1 MAEENR
7 NGDISP
13 VEEDTLEESS
23 REGQKPP
30 SSSSV
35 VTKKKRKSRSKYSE
49 LEDKWNTKFGNL
61 NSKLDSMFDL
71 LKGELTARHVQTS
84 TANGDNINTSDNSLS
99 QRQSSSTSSLSQ
111 RQTSKS
117 QSQRPTLRSRDSD
130 NESADDRDDVMSLQ
144 PGQNEV
150 LGSGTE
156 SDNEGSNDEQLSS
169 KAKKCLFD
177 IFGEDAIAKKTEK
190 KIGIT
195 MDDSQ
200 KEVLMGHWRAL
211 KPNLVSAFAEETKEL
226 FPVDEETEKFLQV
239 PTLDDFIGNCLV
251 KRHGSKASFS
261 KGKNLCSQPYKMLE
275 KIAYRGQ
282 QASFMGIV
290 ICMYMQQSLGN
301 LLELLSDETPN
312 IDKAIQQVRDI
323 FAMSTKELDQAGRAG
338 AFHHILRRQ
347 MCMTDTSMFLLHD
360 SRDISDLPL
369 TGEGVFGDNLV
380 SALKA
385 RKDKDK
391 TLDDLLPDIFP
402 KDRKRKTPSTED
414 SSKAK
419 KAKIEKSD
427 QNKDKSSENFRIPKL
442 SANTG
447 PRKFT
452 KKTEDG
458 KFSKPDTGYKK
469 TPFPARGG
477 KSFRK

>member
-13 VEEDTLEESS
+13 VEEDTLEDSS

-190 KIGIT
+190 KNWLYNG
-195 MDDSQ
+195 
-200 KEVLMGHWRAL
+200 
-211 KPNLVSAFAEETKEL
+211 
-226 FPVDEETEKFLQV
+226 
-239 PTLDDFIGNCLV
+239 
-251 KRHGSKASFS
+251 
-261 KGKNLCSQPYKMLE
+261 
-275 KIAYRGQ
+275 
-282 QASFMGIV
+282 
-290 ICMYMQQSLGN
+290 
-301 LLELLSDETPN
+301 
-312 IDKAIQQVRDI
+312 
-323 FAMSTKELDQAGRAG
+323 
-338 AFHHILRRQ
+338 
-347 MCMTDTSMFLLHD
+347 
-360 SRDISDLPL
+360 
-369 TGEGVFGDNLV
+369 
-380 SALKA
+380 
-385 RKDKDK
+385 
-391 TLDDLLPDIFP
+391 
-402 KDRKRKTPSTED
+402 
-414 SSKAK
+414 
-419 KAKIEKSD
+419 
-427 QNKDKSSENFRIPKL
+427 
-442 SANTG
+442 
-447 PRKFT
+447 
-452 KKTEDG
+452 
-458 KFSKPDTGYKK
+458 
-469 TPFPARGG
+469 
-477 KSFRK
+477 

>member
-13 VEEDTLEESS
+13 VEEDTLEDSS

-442 SANTG
+442 SSNTG

>member
-1 MAEENR
+1 MAEVSGHR
-7 NGDISP
+7 DISP
-13 VEEDTLEESS
+13 LEDTLEDSS
-23 REGQKPP
+23 RDGEGQKPRAP
-30 SSSSV
+30 TTLSV
-35 VTKKKRKSRSKYSE
+35 VTKKRKSRSKYTQ
-49 LEDKWNTKFGNL
+49 LEEKWNAKFGNL
-61 NSKLDSMFDL
+61 NSKLDSMFDII
-71 LKGELTARHVQTS
+71 KGQTS
-84 TANGDNINTSDNSLS
+84 TANGDKNTSESGNTLS
-99 QRQSSSTSSLSQ
+99 QRQSSSTPSLSQ
-111 RQTSKS
+111 RQSGSSTS
-117 QSQRPTLRSRDSD
+117 QSQRQTRRSRDSD
-130 NESADDRDDVMSLQ
+130 SESADERDDVMSLQ

-156 SDNEGSNDEQLSS
+156 SDNEGSNDEHLSS
-169 KAKKCLFD
+169 KAKKSLFD

-190 KIGIT
+190 KMALPWMILKRGSNGSLGCAQIKFKKY
-195 MDDSQ
+195 Q
-200 KEVLMGHWRAL
+200 PLLM
-211 KPNLVSAFAEETKEL
+211 ETEEL

-261 KGKNLCSQPYKMLE
+261 KGKNLHSQPYKMLE
-275 KIAYRGQ
+275 RIAYRGQ

-301 LLELLSDETPN
+301 LLELLTDETPN

-338 AFHHILRRQ
+338 AFHHIIRRQ

-402 KDRKRKTPSTED
+402 KDRKRKTPLTDD

-419 KAKIEKSD
+419 KSKIEKSD
-427 QNKDKSSENFRIPKL
+427 QNKDKTSENFRIPKVY
-442 SANTG
+442 SNTG
-447 PRKFT
+447 NRKFI
-452 KKTEDG
+452 KKTDDG

-477 KSFRK
+477 KSYRK

>member
-1 MAEENR
+1 MAEVSGH
-7 NGDISP
+7 GDISP
-13 VEEDTLEESS
+13 LEDTLEDSS
-23 REGQKPP
+23 RDGEGQKPRAP
-30 SSSSV
+30 TTSSV
-35 VTKKKRKSRSKYSE
+35 VTKKRKSRSKYTQ
-49 LEDKWNTKFGNL
+49 LEEKWNAKFGNL
-61 NSKLDSMFDL
+61 NSKLDSMFDFI
-71 LKGELTARHVQTS
+71 KGQTS
-84 TANGDNINTSDNSLS
+84 TANGDKNTSESGNTLS
-99 QRQSSSTSSLSQ
+99 QRQSSSTPSLSQ
-111 RQTSKS
+111 RQSGSSTS
-117 QSQRPTLRSRDSD
+117 QSQRQTRRSRDSD
-130 NESADDRDDVMSLQ
+130 SESADERDDVMSLQ

-156 SDNEGSNDEQLSS
+156 SDNEGSNDEHLSS

-239 PTLDDFIGNCLV
+239 PTLYDFIGNCLV
-251 KRHGSKASFS
+251 ERHGSKASFS
-261 KGKNLCSQPYKMLE
+261 KGKNLHSQPYKMLE
-275 KIAYRGQ
+275 RIAYRGQ

-301 LLELLSDETPN
+301 LLELLTDETPN

-338 AFHHILRRQ
+338 AFHHIIRRQ

-402 KDRKRKTPSTED
+402 KDRKRKTPLTDD

-419 KAKIEKSD
+419 KSKIEKSD
-427 QNKDKSSENFRIPKL
+427 QNKDKTSENFRIPKVY
-442 SANTG
+442 SNTG
-447 PRKFT
+447 NRKFI
-452 KKTEDG
+452 KKTDDG

-477 KSFRK
+477 KSYRK

>member
-1 MAEENR
+1 
-7 NGDISP
+7 
-13 VEEDTLEESS
+13 
-23 REGQKPP
+23 
-30 SSSSV
+30 
-35 VTKKKRKSRSKYSE
+35 
-49 LEDKWNTKFGNL
+49 
-61 NSKLDSMFDL
+61 
-71 LKGELTARHVQTS
+71 
-84 TANGDNINTSDNSLS
+84 
-99 QRQSSSTSSLSQ
+99 
-111 RQTSKS
+111 
-117 QSQRPTLRSRDSD
+117 
-130 NESADDRDDVMSLQ
+130 
-144 PGQNEV
+144 
-150 LGSGTE
+150 
-156 SDNEGSNDEQLSS
+156 
-169 KAKKCLFD
+169 
-177 IFGEDAIAKKTEK
+177 
-190 KIGIT
+190 

-261 KGKNLCSQPYKMLE
+261 KGKNLHSQPYKMLE
-275 KIAYRGQ
+275 RIAYRGQ

-301 LLELLSDETPN
+301 LLELLTDETPN

-338 AFHHILRRQ
+338 AFHHIIRRQ

-402 KDRKRKTPSTED
+402 KDRKRKTPLTDD

-419 KAKIEKSD
+419 KSKIFQTQEIESSSKRQMMENSPNQTLVTRRLPFRLEEGSPIENDKCVLSD
-427 QNKDKSSENFRIPKL
+427 CHHSLNQRQQMQKN
-442 SANTG
+442 
-447 PRKFT
+447 
-452 KKTEDG
+452 
-458 KFSKPDTGYKK
+458 
-469 TPFPARGG
+469 
-477 KSFRK
+477 